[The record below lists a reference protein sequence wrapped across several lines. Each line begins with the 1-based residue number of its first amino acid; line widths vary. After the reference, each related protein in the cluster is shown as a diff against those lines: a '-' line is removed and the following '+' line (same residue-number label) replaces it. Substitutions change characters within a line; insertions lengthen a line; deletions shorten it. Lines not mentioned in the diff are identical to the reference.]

1 MKKNNKGNKKN
12 SDSKAN
18 EKGYNTN
25 PIQWFPGHMA
35 KTRRLMKES
44 LPSVDILINVLDSR
58 IPISSKNPEIDLL
71 AESKPIL
78 TLLSKS
84 GLADP
89 NITAKWKNYYKSV
102 NAHCLFIDSVT
113 GAGINEIMPTIREI
127 LKDKLARYEEKGMTG
142 RNIKAMIVGIP
153 NSGKSSLINKLA
165 GSKKVKVEDRPGV
178 TLTKQWVPTSI
189 GLDLM
194 DMPGVLWPKFDD
206 EKIGENL
213 ALTGAIRDA
222 ILDTETLA
230 VALCARLRNI
240 YPELLKT
247 RYKLTDNDLDEDM
260 QDYEIFEAIG
270 RKRGFFVSGGEINYE
285 RTATMLLDE
294 FRGSKIGRITLEL
307 PPIVNDE
314 DDDA

>member
-1 MKKNNKGNKKN
+1 MP
-12 SDSKAN
+12 S
-18 EKGYNTN
+18 TQ
-25 PIQWFPGHMA
+25 IQWFPGHMA

-58 IPISSKNPEIDLL
+58 IPLSSKNPEIEEI
-71 AESKPIL
+71 AGNKPIL

-84 GLADP
+84 SLADP
-89 NITAKWKNYYKSV
+89 QAITKWKNHFKQ
-102 NAHCLFIDSVT
+102 NNINCLFIDSIT
-113 GAGINEIMPTIREI
+113 GAGINEIMPAVRNI
-127 LKDKLARYEEKGMTG
+127 LKDKISRYEEKGMTG

-194 DMPGVLWPKFDD
+194 DMPGVLWPRFDD
-206 EKIGENL
+206 EAIGENL

-222 ILDTETLA
+222 ILDIETLA
-230 VALCARLRNI
+230 VVLCARLRKL
-240 YPELLKT
+240 YPELLMT
-247 RYKLTDNDLDEDM
+247 RYKLTEKDLDEDM
-260 QDYEIFEAIG
+260 QDYEVFEAVG
-270 RKRGFFVSGGEINYE
+270 RKRGFLISGGEINYE

-294 FRGSKIGRITLEL
+294 FRGAKIGKITLEL
-307 PPIVNDE
+307 PPE
-314 DDDA
+314 Q

>member
-1 MKKNNKGNKKN
+1 MP
-12 SDSKAN
+12 S
-18 EKGYNTN
+18 TQ
-25 PIQWFPGHMA
+25 IQWFPGHMA

-58 IPISSKNPEIDLL
+58 IPLSSKNPEI
-71 AESKPIL
+71 ESIAGNKPIL

-84 GLADP
+84 SLADP
-89 NITAKWKNYYKSV
+89 RAIAKWKNYFKQ
-102 NAHCLFIDSVT
+102 NNINCLFIDSIT
-113 GAGINEIMPTIREI
+113 GAGINEIMPMVREI
-127 LKDKLARYEEKGMTG
+127 LKDKISRYEEKGMTG

-206 EKIGENL
+206 DAIGENL

-222 ILDTETLA
+222 ILDIETLA
-230 VALCARLRNI
+230 VVLCARLRKL
-240 YPELLKT
+240 YPELLIT
-247 RYKLTDNDLDEDM
+247 RYKLTEKDLDEDM
-260 QDYEIFEAIG
+260 QDYEVFEAVG
-270 RKRGFFVSGGEINYE
+270 RKRGFLISGGEINYE

-294 FRGSKIGRITLEL
+294 FRGAKIGKITLEL
-307 PPIVNDE
+307 PPE
-314 DDDA
+314 Q